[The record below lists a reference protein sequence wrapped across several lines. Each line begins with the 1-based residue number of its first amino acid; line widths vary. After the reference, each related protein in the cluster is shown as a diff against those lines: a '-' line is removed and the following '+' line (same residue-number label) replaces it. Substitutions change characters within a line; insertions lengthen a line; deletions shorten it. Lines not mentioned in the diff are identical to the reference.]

1 MSVKESVL
9 RVLEERRGSFVS
21 GEDLAATLGV
31 SRSAVWKA
39 VKSLET
45 EGHSVT
51 AVTNKGY
58 CLDTESDI
66 LSQEGI
72 RPWLL
77 PKYQQLPITI
87 HKRTG
92 STNDDAKAL
101 AVAGAVHGTM
111 VLAEEQTA
119 GKGRLGRSFYSPKS
133 SGIYLSVVLRP
144 ELLFTD
150 AVLITTAAAVAVC
163 RAIEEMTDQ
172 TPEIKWVND
181 VFVDGRKVCGI
192 LCEAVSG
199 FESGRVECVVVGIG
213 INVSASE
220 FPEEIRSVAGSLFEE
235 NPGFS
240 RNRFAAA
247 VANHLFTLSETM
259 TDRSFLEEYRSRS
272 MILGKP
278 IRFLEKGVWYDAV
291 AVAVDDAGGL
301 VVETAAGRR
310 TLSSGEVSVRP
321 V

>member
-1 MSVKESVL
+1 MTVKESVL

-21 GEDLAATLGV
+21 GEYLASALGV

-39 VKSLET
+39 VKSLEA

-58 CLDTESDI
+58 CLDAESDI
-66 LSQEGI
+66 LSQEGM
-72 RPWLL
+72 RPWL
-77 PKYQQLPITI
+77 PAKYQDLPITI
-87 HKRTG
+87 HKVTG

-101 AVAGAVHGTM
+101 AVQGAVHGTV
-111 VLAEEQTA
+111 VLAEEQTS
-119 GKGRLGRSFYSPKS
+119 GKGRLGRSFYSPKN

-150 AVLITTAAAVAVC
+150 AVLITTAAAVSVC
-163 RAIEEMTDQ
+163 RAVEEVAGISPQ
-172 TPEIKWVND
+172 IKWVND
-181 VFVDGRKVCGI
+181 VFVGDKKVCGI

-213 INVSASE
+213 INVSAAE
-220 FPEEIRSVAGSLFEE
+220 FPDEISSVAGSLFDQ

-240 RNRFAAA
+240 RNRLAAA
-247 VANHLFTLSETM
+247 VINHLLAFSETL

-278 IRFLEKGVWYDAV
+278 IRFLEQGVWHDAV
-291 AVAVDDAGGL
+291 AVSVDDFGGL
-301 VVETAAGRR
+301 VVTIGNELR